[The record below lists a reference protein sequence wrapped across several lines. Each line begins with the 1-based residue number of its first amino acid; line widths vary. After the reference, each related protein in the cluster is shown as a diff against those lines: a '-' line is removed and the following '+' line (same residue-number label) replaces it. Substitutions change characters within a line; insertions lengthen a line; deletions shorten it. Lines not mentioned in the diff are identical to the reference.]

1 MSEQFTLNVLT
12 PEKELYSGKVVSL
25 TANAM
30 DGEIGILANHAPLI
44 TVLKKG
50 RLEIKI
56 PEGESKRF
64 EIEQGLLKVSTNQ
77 VSVLI
82 YQ

>member
-1 MSEQFTLNVLT
+1 MLKLNILT
-12 PEKELYSGKVVSL
+12 PEKELFSGEIISL
-25 TANAM
+25 TANAL

-64 EIEQGLLKVSTNQ
+64 EIEQGLLKVSNNQ